1 MGRREEPPMSGST
14 FILLTLLI
22 VLAGYLVIRWVLG
35 TIALVLNTAVLVAIL
50 AGAVY
55 LYVRFRESRSNR

>member
-1 MGRREEPPMSGST
+1 MGKPAEPPMSGST
-14 FILLTLLI
+14 FVLLTLLI
-22 VLAGYLVIRWVLG
+22 VLAGYLLVRWILG
-35 TIALVLNTAVLVAIL
+35 TIALVFNTAVLIAVL